1 MDYNVISKLDKY
13 RELLCMEKEEK
24 GYFSVFTKKGNEKQ
38 LYMINIAIGTKMEIV
53 ISTSKEN

>member
-38 LYMINIAIGTKMEIV
+38 LYMINIVIGT